1 MLAWPVCARMVGPTC
16 FQLAMRAVSLICS
29 VDVKPNPPSLME
41 VNSRMLSCGVSV
53 VLSQELSRFT
63 VMVSRVLAV
72 VVSKPMARAVKFAS
86 PAVTVRQRAWA
97 TCVVRP

>member
-1 MLAWPVCARMVGPTC
+1 MLAWPVCARMLGAPC
-16 FQLAMRAVSLICS
+16 FQLATRAVSLICS

-41 VNSRMLSCGVSV
+41 VKSCMLSCGVSV
-53 VLSQELSRFT
+53 VSSQVLNRLT
-63 VMVSRVLAV
+63 VMASRALAV

-86 PAVTVRQRAWA
+86 PAVAVRQRAWA